1 MYFNFKY
8 GWVFGISNIAAFLM
22 ALFCGKF
29 EAKIGVKFLLNL
41 AVFLLSSVD
50 FAFGFLV
57 YASNRIVFLG
67 LSYALIRDNC
77 VKKSPKFY
85 LN

>member
-1 MYFNFKY
+1 
-8 GWVFGISNIAAFLM
+8 M
-22 ALFCGKF
+22 APFCGKL
-29 EAKIGVKFLLNL
+29 EAKIGVKRLLNL
-41 AVFLLSSVD
+41 GIFVLSSVD

>member
-29 EAKIGVKFLLNL
+29 EAKIGVKCLLNL
-41 AVFLLSSVD
+41 GVFLLSSVD

-57 YASNRIVFLG
+57 YADNRIVFLG
-67 LSYALIRDNC
+67 LSYVLM
-77 VKKSPKFY
+77 
-85 LN
+85 